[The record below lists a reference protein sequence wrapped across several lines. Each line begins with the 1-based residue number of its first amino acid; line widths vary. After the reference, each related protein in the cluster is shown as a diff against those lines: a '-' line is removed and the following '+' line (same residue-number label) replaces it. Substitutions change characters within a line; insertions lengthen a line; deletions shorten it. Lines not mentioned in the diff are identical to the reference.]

1 MQIECQL
8 KSLTTNQILIFWFDL
23 ILIWLKNVKTLAK
36 IWIRISQG
44 LIARVNSYW
53 CFTDFFSYRPPP
65 ASTSTYSDRSRWV
78 LSSEEMHLTTS
89 VHSFPLKN
97 HLQAFPLIYFSCS
110 FFYLPTFLLIF
121 QFEGQFLL
129 SRQNHFIYFLLFYF
143 IFNLISL
150 YFWIIII
157 DNRL

>member
-8 KSLTTNQILIFWFDL
+8 ISLTTNQILIFWFDL

-110 FFYLPTFLLIF
+110 FFTYQHFYSFFNSRDNFFFPAKIILFIF
-121 QFEGQFLL
+121 
-129 SRQNHFIYFLLFYF
+129 FYF
-143 IFNLISL
+143 TLFSI
-150 YFWIIII
+150 
-157 DNRL
+157 